1 LTNFGQFIEQGFGVP
16 AYAVFSPDLGMMPE
30 IGGQWKGSLPGKHP
44 LTPERYEEDDVF
56 GMLT

>member
-1 LTNFGQFIEQGFGVP
+1 
-16 AYAVFSPDLGMMPE
+16 MMPE